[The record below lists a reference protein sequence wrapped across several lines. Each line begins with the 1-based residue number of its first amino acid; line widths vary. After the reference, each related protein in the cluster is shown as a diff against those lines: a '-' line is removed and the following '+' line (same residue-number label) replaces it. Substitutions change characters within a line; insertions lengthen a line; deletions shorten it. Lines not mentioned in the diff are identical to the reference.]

1 MLPNGRPAMLVSE
14 AMSLEQGR
22 PTEVQWPVQEKEVK
36 LPPDTSRDERIP
48 ANIGKSCAFPLVN

>member
-1 MLPNGRPAMLVSE
+1 MLVSE